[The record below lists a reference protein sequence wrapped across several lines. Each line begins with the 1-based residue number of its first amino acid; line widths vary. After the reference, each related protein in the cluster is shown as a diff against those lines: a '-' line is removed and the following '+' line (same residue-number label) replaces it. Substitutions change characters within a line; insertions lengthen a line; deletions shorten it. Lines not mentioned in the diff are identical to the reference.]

1 LIYYR
6 EEQPVPRW
14 SALFNEVSHSPVHG
28 DVESM
33 RKALTDTEYRAHH
46 LIVYPDLATLRSV
59 YCYYI
64 NAVLD
69 GKNEV
74 VIMLPF
80 YETTDYARRILGQS
94 KVDALKH
101 EKQHSLIIMDSLKGY
116 FGSEGVRSLID
127 QTLDHA
133 KKTGKN
139 GVSAFGDMGSFF
151 HQHKENNNLIEHELS
166 LPSEHPDGM
175 NLKTFCL
182 YHKQEFDKR
191 LSNEQKEKLLQHHGK
206 NMIIATA

>member
-1 LIYYR
+1 
-6 EEQPVPRW
+6 
-14 SALFNEVSHSPVHG
+14 
-28 DVESM
+28 
-33 RKALTDTEYRAHH
+33 
-46 LIVYPDLATLRSV
+46 LATLRNV
-59 YCYYI
+59 YSYYI
-64 NAVLD
+64 NTALN

-80 YETTDYARRILGQS
+80 YETTDSVRRILGQS

-101 EKQHSLIIMDSLKGY
+101 EKQRSLIIMDSLKGY

-151 HQHKENNNLIEHELS
+151 HQHKENDNLIEHELS
-166 LPSEHPDGM
+166 LPSEHADGM

-191 LSNEQKEKLLQHHGK
+191 LSNEQKDKLLQHHGK
-206 NMIIATA
+206 NMIITTA

>member
-1 LIYYR
+1 
-6 EEQPVPRW
+6 
-14 SALFNEVSHSPVHG
+14 
-28 DVESM
+28 M
-33 RKALTDTEYRAHH
+33 
-46 LIVYPDLATLRSV
+46 ATLRNV
-59 YCYYI
+59 YSYYI
-64 NAVLD
+64 NTALN

-80 YETTDYARRILGQS
+80 YETTDSVRRILGQS
-94 KVDALKH
+94 KVDASKH

-116 FGSEGVRSLID
+116 FGSEGVRSLLD

-133 KKTGKN
+133 KKTGKD

-151 HQHKENNNLIEHELS
+151 HQHKENDNLIEYELS
-166 LPSEHPDGM
+166 LPSEHAVGM

-191 LSNEQKEKLLQHHGK
+191 LSNEQKDKLLQHHGK
-206 NMIIATA
+206 NMIITTA

>member
-1 LIYYR
+1 
-6 EEQPVPRW
+6 
-14 SALFNEVSHSPVHG
+14 
-28 DVESM
+28 M
-33 RKALTDTEYRAHH
+33 LTGTEYRAHH
-46 LIVYPDLATLRSV
+46 LIVYPDLATLRNV
-59 YCYYI
+59 YSYYI
-64 NAVLD
+64 SSALN

-80 YETTDYARRILGQS
+80 YETTDSVRRILGLS

-116 FGSEGVRSLID
+116 FGSEGVRLLID
-127 QTLDHA
+127 QTIDHA

-139 GVSAFGDMGSFF
+139 GASAFGDMGSFF

-166 LPSEHPDGM
+166 LPSKHADGM